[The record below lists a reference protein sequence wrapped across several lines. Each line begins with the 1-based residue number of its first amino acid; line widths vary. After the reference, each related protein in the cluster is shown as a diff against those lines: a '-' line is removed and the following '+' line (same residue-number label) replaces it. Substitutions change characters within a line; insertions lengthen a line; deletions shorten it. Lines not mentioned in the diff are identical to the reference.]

1 MTDLNR
7 AIERLRSAPLQTQ
20 IGEMPEEMRLVIKAA
35 ESAPQWINPKDRL
48 PEDSRDRMIKV
59 QFVDNSQCV
68 IAGYWQEKNQ
78 VWRHTNHDAIEDAHT
93 RVIGWMERPQ
103 LERLQQKTVWL
114 VMETTGNVCYFLNE
128 PNQNAMELIAIK
140 AVTIVEGEGL

>member
-48 PEDSRDRMIKV
+48 PPEGMHNVLMTIEGVMYTVSGIKSSDDKWYD
-59 QFVDNSQCV
+59 DNGNEILNKV
-68 IAGYWQEKNQ
+68 IAWMLTPHPYQPPKPVDPLLLAVEALEQIAKGENLYANQ
-78 VWRHTNHDAIEDAHT
+78 QIAREALD
-93 RVIGWMERPQ
+93 RV
-103 LERLQQKTVWL
+103 K
-114 VMETTGNVCYFLNE
+114 
-128 PNQNAMELIAIK
+128 
-140 AVTIVEGEGL
+140 GENIDNTC